1 MPAYVMFET
10 SLRRKHVRNEGR
22 GAREG
27 GRPGSVV
34 HGLDPDTVLAVG
46 DDRCRERDVLNVVLG
61 PAADRADAEPVSAI
75 AVQPRDVEVRARV
88 DRDTVILA
96 FWS

>member
-1 MPAYVMFET
+1 
-10 SLRRKHVRNEGR
+10 
-22 GAREG
+22 
-27 GRPGSVV
+27 
-34 HGLDPDTVLAVG
+34 
-46 DDRCRERDVLNVVLG
+46 LG